1 MAVLELQGVVEVQP
15 QFEDGLHNLHIGLLC
30 RPSSPETY
38 TFTIGYH
45 ELMGTKLPLKK
56 PLLVLKKT
64 KRSEDGSDDD
74 ACAAGVELE
83 VIGIIR
89 HRILFKTRPMALIS
103 STLFYLFLPYY
114 FWNFGLWGLN
124 LMEFSHWPLFFPFV
138 LQRTPTSSEEKRA
151 SSFYT
156 KCPGKLK
163 QFQPYQK
170 VTESK
175 QMY

>member
-1 MAVLELQGVVEVQP
+1 MQIRVKCSCGEDCREWAVLELQGVVEVQP
-15 QFEDGLHNLHIGLLC
+15 QFQDRLHNLHIGLLC

-103 STLFYLFLPYY
+103 KPQPAVKKSAQA
-114 FWNFGLWGLN
+114 
-124 LMEFSHWPLFFPFV
+124 PFAPPA
-138 LQRTPTSSEEKRA
+138 LEN
-151 SSFYT
+151 
-156 KCPGKLK
+156 
-163 QFQPYQK
+163 
-170 VTESK
+170 
-175 QMY
+175 